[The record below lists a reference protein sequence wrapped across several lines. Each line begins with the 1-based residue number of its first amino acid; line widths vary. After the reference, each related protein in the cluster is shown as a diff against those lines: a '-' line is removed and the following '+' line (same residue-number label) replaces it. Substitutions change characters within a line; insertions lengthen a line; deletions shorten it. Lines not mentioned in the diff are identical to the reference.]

1 LLIRRIAID
10 HRALDLR
17 RTARRID
24 DAGEFRQHAVAG
36 GLDVA
41 TAMPGDL
48 GIN

>member
-24 DAGEFRQHAVAG
+24 DAGEFHHAVAG

-41 TAMPGDL
+41 TAVPGDL